1 VYFVPAVMG
10 GADSISEL
18 NRSPIDDDEDAAV
31 AQLGDNERDPKIA
44 AAVDLKPNSR
54 LLIEEEVGRAMLRH
68 CD

>member
-1 VYFVPAVMG
+1 MG

-31 AQLGDNERDPKIA
+31 AQLDDNERLPKIA

-54 LLIEEEVGRAMLRH
+54 RLIEEEVGRAMLRH